1 MISVFID
8 TFIILNLTVF
18 SILTTG
24 VLANGKEGI
33 ALTQSAFT
41 TGFGSFGDIFVAVC
55 LFFFAFSTII
65 SWQFFGSINVD
76 YLFGKKAV
84 KVYSALV
91 IVFIVVGSTLKVNLV
106 WELADFFNGLM
117 VIPNALALIALS
129 GTVVKIMKTFQN
141 SKKSVDMPT
150 KE

>member
-1 MISVFID
+1 M
-8 TFIILNLTVF
+8 
-18 SILTTG
+18 
-24 VLANGKEGI
+24 
-33 ALTQSAFT
+33 
-41 TGFGSFGDIFVAVC
+41 
-55 LFFFAFSTII
+55 
-65 SWQFFGSINVD
+65 
-76 YLFGKKAV
+76 
-84 KVYSALV
+84 